1 MEIHNNHKQK
11 NMILGSIYRHPCM
24 DPAKFNDLYLQNLL
38 DTLAFENKDSFLMVD
53 FDINVFTI

>member
-1 MEIHNNHKQK
+1 
-11 NMILGSIYRHPCM
+11 M
-24 DPAKFNDLYLQNLL
+24 DPAEFNDLYLKNLL